1 MNTQETIVHDLE
13 NPLLL
18 SAPQKNANN
27 GSLVRKNEIV
37 MEAMKQIKLAGPLM
51 AVNFLLF
58 SLQVISVMFVG
69 HLGELPLAAA
79 SVATSFA
86 SVTGLSL
93 LKGMGN
99 ALDTFCGLSY
109 GAKQYHMLGIHTQRA
124 MVVLICISIPL
135 AFIWKNTGQIL
146 AFLGQ
151 DPEISAEAGIYAHYM
166 IPSIFAYGLL
176 QSHIGFLQAQNNVLP
191 MMLTTGFTTLLHI
204 LVCWLMVFK
213 SGLGYKGA
221 ALSNAISYWINLLL
235 LAIYVRVSPTCKE
248 TWTGFSKEAFRGIP
262 EFLRLAVP
270 SALMLCLEVW
280 TFEMMVL
287 LAGFLPNPKL
297 ETSVLSISTRVSN
310 ELGAG
315 RPHLAR
321 LAVYVSTV
329 MVGIE
334 GISAACLLILGRN
347 LWGYCYSTEEEVV
360 KYVGQMMLLLAV
372 SHTIDG
378 IQAVL
383 SGTARG
389 CGLQKIGAFINLGA
403 YYLVGIPCAL
413 LLAFV
418 YHFGGKG
425 LWTGIILALLVQAF
439 LLLFITLR
447 TNWDKEAKKAKD
459 RLNNLMVH

>member
-1 MNTQETIVHDLE
+1 M
-13 NPLLL
+13 
-18 SAPQKNANN
+18 
-27 GSLVRKNEIV
+27 
-37 MEAMKQIKLAGPLM
+37 KLAGPLM

-99 ALDTFCGLSY
+99 ALDTFCGQSY
-109 GAKQYHMLGIHTQRA
+109 GAKQYHMLGIHKQRA
-124 MVVLICISIPL
+124 MVVLLCISIPL
-135 AFIWKNTGQIL
+135 AFIWANTGQIL

-151 DPEISAEAGIYAHYM
+151 DPKISVKAGIYAHYM

-191 MMLTTGFTTLLHI
+191 MMLTTGFTTLLHV

-248 TWTGFSKEAFRGIP
+248 TWTGFSKEAFRDIP

-270 SALMLCLEVW
+270 SALMYCLEAW

-287 LAGFLPNPKL
+287 FAGFLPNPKL
-297 ETSVLSISTRVSN
+297 ETSVLSISLNTCTTLFMLPSGIGGALSTRVSN

-315 RPHLAR
+315 QPHSAR
-321 LAVYVSTV
+321 LAVWVSTF

-347 LWGYCYSTEEEVV
+347 LWGYCYSTEQEVV
-360 KYVGQMMLLLAV
+360 KYVAQMMILLAV
-372 SHTIDG
+372 LHVLDG
-378 IQAVL
+378 FQAVF

-389 CGLQKIGAFINLGA
+389 CGWQKIGAFINLGA

-425 LWTGIILALLVQAF
+425 LWAGIIMALLVQT
-439 LLLFITLR
+439 LLLLIITLR

-459 RLNNLMVH
+459 KLNNLMVH

>member
-297 ETSVLSISTRVSN
+297 ETSVLSISLNTCSALFMLPLGLSGAVSTRVSN

-383 SGTARG
+383 SGIMDRNYIGFTRPSISSPIHNITYKLGQRG
-389 CGLQKIGAFINLGA
+389 EKGQRQVKQSNGPLRVLG
-403 YYLVGIPCAL
+403 
-413 LLAFV
+413 
-418 YHFGGKG
+418 
-425 LWTGIILALLVQAF
+425 QAF
-439 LLLFITLR
+439 FSLL
-447 TNWDKEAKKAKD
+447 
-459 RLNNLMVH
+459 